1 MEEERIVGNGE
12 KRLED
17 GNIMVDQNQ
26 AHKERIVSGAHQ
38 QTEEQ
43 KETKDDWLNVSPG
56 KQARSISKI
65 NADSNIIS
73 SPSRFSIFRE
83 D

>member
-1 MEEERIVGNGE
+1 MVSDGEE
-12 KRLED
+12 RLED
-17 GNIMVDQNQ
+17 GNIVVDQNQ
-26 AHKERIVSGAHQ
+26 AHEERIVAGAHQ
-38 QTEEQ
+38 QTEEH

-56 KQARSISKI
+56 KQMRSISKI

-73 SPSRFSIFRE
+73 SPSRFAILGE